1 MAALIVSP
9 VVAVTA
15 LSVTH
20 SEATRSLATAPARTV
35 ARLQGGVTPLVVSE
49 LREPQTDAPSAIPA
63 PAAPPAPPPAAARL
77 VARAAPPAPPVK
89 RVVAPKPVTKPVA
102 RPRPAPTPVPV
113 AAPPASPTSII
124 GIIEAAAARWG
135 VSGSWMVSIA
145 RCESGLRPTA
155 VNPSG
160 PYIGLFQFLQSTF
173 AANGGTNIWSAAD
186 QANIAAKML
195 AHGQA
200 HQWSCA

>member
-1 MAALIVSP
+1 MTTLILSP
-9 VVAVTA
+9 VLA
-15 LSVTH
+15 LSLASAAQSV
-20 SEATRSLATAPARTV
+20 ATTNVITVNRTESLILPVQEPDFRGHLIAAPTPTPAPSATPAPARPV
-35 ARLQGGVTPLVVSE
+35 AKLSVRL
-49 LREPQTDAPSAIPA
+49 RA
-63 PAAPPAPPPAAARL
+63 AAPPL
-77 VARAAPPAPPVK
+77 VA
-89 RVVAPKPVTKPVA
+89 
-102 RPRPAPTPVPV
+102 
-113 AAPPASPTSII
+113 PASPSSVI

-135 VSGSWMVSIA
+135 VSGAWMVQIA

-155 VNPSG
+155 VNSAG

-173 AANGGTNIWSAAD
+173 THNGGTNIWDAAD